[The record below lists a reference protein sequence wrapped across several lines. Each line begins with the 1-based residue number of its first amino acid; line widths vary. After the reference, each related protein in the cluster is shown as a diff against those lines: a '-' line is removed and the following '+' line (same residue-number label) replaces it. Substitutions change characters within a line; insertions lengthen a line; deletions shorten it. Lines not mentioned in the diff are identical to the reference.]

1 MNTMKRFLVYLFSM
15 TPLYSLLLLLFLSMN
30 GCTKS
35 VLDGEG
41 SGDGDVM
48 VRFEMDMPSDMRGQ
62 IDTRAAGDDENT
74 VSTIHLLAFV
84 EDAPGV
90 YRFDGNTITGTMYT
104 PGAPAS
110 FSAKL
115 KTHVKPQRFMIL
127 VNAGG
132 VVGNIN
138 YNDDIAT
145 ATSKLV
151 YHRVPEWETGA
162 ANFEPLPLYGLSPAV
177 TVTSST
183 NTVGPFD
190 LVGMHA
196 RFDVKVKAGEPSFVL
211 EDVQI
216 FNRKNRGY
224 LYYDPATNWDSSLEC
239 VYTANVPGTAPANN
253 EYLPTAIFAVPTTG
267 VNAGK
272 SVGQL
277 YTFEAT
283 AQANRLDATA
293 IVVGGYYNGTGSKTY
308 YRIDVPSTVKGGQ
321 ILRNHLYD
329 IEIQKANG
337 PGAGS
342 AEDAFKGETKI
353 QATITPWS
361 QAKQTLVLDD
371 GQYRLQV
378 SHDKFLFGE
387 FNETRTLKVV
397 TDHPDA
403 AGITCSIDYTL
414 GASTNWASLT
424 TSGTAQNKTIDIV
437 TTRTTSGG
445 LHEADLTVKVA
456 NMNYIVKLRKDRPT
470 EISIKHYIGTFHK
483 ANQTGERVIRI
494 PAAGSSEVLPADMYG
509 PWTAEVI
516 KGTDFIKLDAFYG
529 NRTWPLQSTAA
540 ENEQVIGEA
549 TSVSG
554 IASATDPIYFRV
566 GMKSMYTPTAEAPA
580 RYGIIRL
587 SFGHLGYYDLYVRQ
601 GEGADYL
608 MRNNNVEDAYN
619 NGTLR
624 TRSCKFSPYNLTAA
638 ELKNGSWTGGTGYA
652 SSNPVV
658 PQRLPVYPATATS
671 GGGVFTDF
679 PTQGGGFFQWTNGN
693 TYFYRKAYHQ
703 NNPIAMLDWSKVGI
717 GGSSAFWSPN
727 LIAEHE
733 SCPPGYRRPAEG
745 PFDMITGPSTALA
758 VSEMRQSLWLNPPE
772 STISNADNVIM
783 GYLAD
788 GFFDRGLVISTVTGE
803 TDSKVENRIIS
814 PFLYY
819 DNAYIGML
827 FFNPNTKASLFFPF
841 SGFRD
846 DNGVLKLAGFTSY
859 YWSSGTSNSSGT
871 DSKWSM
877 IIGKNNVRTVTGA
890 SWGGKSIRCVEG
902 GY

>member
-15 TPLYSLLLLLFLSMN
+15 TPLYSLLLLLFLSMS

-267 VNAGK
+267 VNTGK

-353 QATITPWS
+353 QATITPWNLAN
-361 QAKQTLVLDD
+361 QKIVLDG
-371 GQYRLQV
+371 GQYEFTV
-378 SHDKFLFGE
+378 STDKIVFPFVQYGGVDE
-387 FNETRTLKVV
+387 FINVT
-397 TDHPDA
+397 TDHPNPIAVNVEYLGSEQNWITVDETAITGGKRLKFTA
-403 AGITCSIDYTL
+403 AGYYGSFQPRIAKLKLSAGNFTYVVI
-414 GASTNWASLT
+414 A
-424 TSGTAQNKTIDIV
+424 AQQPQEYPLKYY
-437 TTRTTSGG
+437 
-445 LHEADLTVKVA
+445 A
-456 NMNYIVKLRKDRPT
+456 
-470 EISIKHYIGTFHK
+470 GTFHR
-483 ANQTGERVIRI
+483 ASEVGERVIRLRD
-494 PAAGSSEVLPADMYG
+494 AAIGD
-509 PWTAEVI
+509 WTATVI
-516 KGTDFIKLDAFYG
+516 AGADFIKLDTEGGDRTLPLGGDPEDPSNHVTG
-529 NRTWPLQSTAA
+529 N
-540 ENEQVIGEA
+540 A
-549 TSVSG
+549 TEVTG
-554 IASATDPIYFRV
+554 FVDSANPDIYFRV
-566 GMKSMYTPTAEAPA
+566 GMKSQLSSVKPDMTTTP
-580 RYGIIRL
+580 RYGVI
-587 SFGHLGYYDLYVRQ
+587 SVTYGYNSTEYRIYVRQ
-601 GEGADYL
+601 GEADDYL
-608 MRNNNVEDAYN
+608 MRPENPGPNGDTWGSPIARPYAGKISAFNVATTAVNIINPNLADYPSCVGGYYVYNSGQCPTGYHDFEKDWLGGTVVVATSEVAQSLIYNVNRNGGNNNHIMNTENMV
-619 NGTLR
+619 
-624 TRSCKFSPYNLTAA
+624 S
-638 ELKNGSWTGGTGYA
+638 GY
-652 SSNPVV
+652 
-658 PQRLPVYPATATS
+658 Y
-671 GGGVFTDF
+671 
-679 PTQGGGFFQWTNGN
+679 
-693 TYFYRKAYHQ
+693 
-703 NNPIAMLDWSKVGI
+703 
-717 GGSSAFWSPN
+717 
-727 LIAEHE
+727 
-733 SCPPGYRRPAEG
+733 
-745 PFDMITGPSTALA
+745 
-758 VSEMRQSLWLNPPE
+758 
-772 STISNADNVIM
+772 
-783 GYLAD
+783 AD
-788 GFFDRGLVISTVTGE
+788 GAFDRGEIVAAPQGSSGSLTGMPNSHVISPVIGGFGYFWGQLFYNPIDNNSIFLPASGDIDSWSYLSNAGQRARYNGYVSSNSGPEQNAPYTE
-803 TDSKVENRIIS
+803 TIMVQKIYGNRI
-814 PFLYY
+814 PF
-819 DNAYIGML
+819 
-827 FFNPNTKASLFFPF
+827 
-841 SGFRD
+841 
-846 DNGVLKLAGFTSY
+846 
-859 YWSSGTSNSSGT
+859 
-871 DSKWSM
+871 
-877 IIGKNNVRTVTGA
+877 
-890 SWGGKSIRCVEG
+890 RCIKD
-902 GY
+902 